1 MFVLPLRAG
10 LTFVNGLKSLNKIN
24 GPKINATIAKDKP
37 PPNYIFSSRGTGI
50 PNFLSLYHLFPIL
63 TMKNSQC

>member
-37 PPNYIFSSRGTGI
+37 PPNYIFSSSYRI
-50 PNFLSLYHLFPIL
+50 IVN
-63 TMKNSQC
+63 KNVFKH